1 MVLSISSDCFKEAML
16 SLAASSALRVS
27 CSPIPVTS
35 LTLLACK
42 IQARRKIKK
51 FGGTVVL
58 EGPLSKKVFP
68 FLSGPKIGGPDKYF
82 QNKCGTRLY
91 VVGIIC
97 PP

>member
-42 IQARRKIKK
+42 IQAQRKIKK

-58 EGPLSKKVFP
+58 EGPLSKKVFL
-68 FLSGPKIGGPDKYF
+68 LSGPEIGGPVKHF
-82 QNKCGTRLY
+82 QIKWGTRLY
-91 VVGIIC
+91 VMGIIC